1 MKFKLFI
8 TIFFIAVF
16 AVPLISVA
24 HGEEDHQHEH
34 PAAQHQEPIAHH
46 APATD
51 DGKFNAKK
59 VILDHISD
67 SHEWHFFSYPS
78 SDGYKHAALPLPCIF
93 YNSKNG
99 FSFFLFNALH
109 HGAVD
114 GYSLNAEHKIGRTD
128 GEGFYDLSIT
138 KNVFAMMLS
147 SILLIWLFRTAAK
160 GYTTRPNQAP
170 TGLQNLMEVL
180 VSFVRDEAAKPFLGK
195 KTDKYLPYLLT
206 VFFFIWIN
214 NMLGLLP
221 GGANVTGNIAVTTTL
236 ALFTFILILTGSRK
250 HYWMHILNPP
260 GIPLGVKIILVPV
273 EILGIITKPFALLI
287 RLFANMTAGHLIV
300 LSFLSMIFIFGQMSP
315 IAGGGISIFSVA
327 FSTFIYL
334 LEMLVCALQ
343 AYIFTMLSAVFI
355 SEAIVEHT
363 HSEEHH

>member
-1 MKFKLFI
+1 MLKFKLFI
-8 TIFFIAVF
+8 TIFLLSIFSVPAVSIAQENNS
-16 AVPLISVA
+16 ANQSENLVPN
-24 HGEEDHQHEH
+24 
-34 PAAQHQEPIAHH
+34 EPKKE
-46 APATD
+46 

-59 VILDHISD
+59 VILEHISD

-78 SDGYKHAALPLPCIF
+78 DDGYKSVALPLPCIL
-93 YNSKNG
+93 YSKAVG
-99 FSFFLFNALH
+99 FSFFMFNHLEE
-109 HGAVD
+109 GAID
-114 GYSLNAEHKIGRTD
+114 GYKLNAEHHIERAD
-128 GEGFYDLSIT
+128 GAGFYDLSIT
-138 KNVFAMMLS
+138 KNVAAMLIS

-160 GYTTRPNQAP
+160 GYGARPNQAP
-170 TGLQNLMEVL
+170 TGMQNLMEVL

-260 GIPLGVKIILVPV
+260 GIPFGVKLILVPV
-273 EILGIITKPFALLI
+273 EILGIVTKPFALLI

-315 IAGGGISIFSVA
+315 IAGGGISIFSIA

-343 AYIFTMLSAVFI
+343 AYIFTMLSSVFI
-355 SEAIVEHT
+355 SEAIAGGHDHEEHAA
-363 HSEEHH
+363 EEHH

>member
-1 MKFKLFI
+1 MLKFKLFLSI
-8 TIFFIAVF
+8 LLIAILAKPFVTM
-16 AVPLISVA
+16 A
-24 HGEEDHQHEH
+24 HGEEEPNHSSSTQNHE
-34 PAAQHQEPIAHH
+34 PEKE
-46 APATD
+46 

-59 VILDHISD
+59 VILEHISD

-78 SDGYKHAALPLPCIF
+78 EGGYKDVALPLPCIL
-93 YNSKNG
+93 YNDVNG
-99 FSFFLFNALH
+99 FSFFLFNKLH
-109 HGAVD
+109 HGSVD
-114 GYSLNAEHKIGRTD
+114 GYSLNAEHHIGRSD

-138 KNVFAMMLS
+138 KNVLAMMIS
-147 SILLIWLFRTAAK
+147 SILLILLFRTAAK
-160 GYTTRPNQAP
+160 GYTARPNQAP
-170 TGLQNLMEVL
+170 TGIQNLMEVL
-180 VSFVRDEAAKPFLGK
+180 VSFVRDEAAKPFLGN

-236 ALFTFILILTGSRK
+236 AIFTFILIITGSRK

-260 GIPLGVKIILVPV
+260 GIPFGVKIILVPV
-273 EILGIITKPFALLI
+273 EILGILTKPFALLI

-300 LSFLSMIFIFGQMSP
+300 LSFLSMIFIFAQMSP
-315 IAGGGISIFSVA
+315 IAGGGISLFSVA

-343 AYIFTMLSAVFI
+343 AYIFTMLSSVFI
-355 SEAIVEHT
+355 SEAIVEHS

>member
-1 MKFKLFI
+1 MLKFKLFI
-8 TIFFIAVF
+8 TIFLLSVF
-16 AVPLISVA
+16 SVSLVSAA
-24 HGEEDHQHEH
+24 HGEEETNSTAPTEH
-34 PAAQHQEPIAHH
+34 NESKKE
-46 APATD
+46 

-59 VILDHISD
+59 VILEHISD
-67 SHEWHFFSYPS
+67 SHEWHFFSYPTG
-78 SDGYKHAALPLPCIF
+78 DGYKDVALPLPCIL
-93 YNSKNG
+93 YNDVNG
-99 FSFFLFNALH
+99 FSFFLFNKLH
-109 HGAVD
+109 HGAID
-114 GYSLNAEHKIGRTD
+114 GYSLNAEHHIGRSD

-138 KNVFAMMLS
+138 KNVFAMMIS
-147 SILLIWLFRTAAK
+147 SILLIWLFRSAAK
-160 GYTTRPNQAP
+160 GYGARPNQAP

-260 GIPLGVKIILVPV
+260 GIPFGVKLILVPV

-315 IAGGGISIFSVA
+315 IAGGGISIFSIA

-343 AYIFTMLSAVFI
+343 AYIFTMLSSVFI
-355 SEAIVEHT
+355 SEAIAGGHDHDEHAA
-363 HSEEHH
+363 EDLP